1 MIRNYIK
8 IAWRNVLK
16 YKMYS
21 AIKIG
26 GFAFSIAACILI
38 ALFINNELSFDRDY
52 PDDERI
58 YRIIGV
64 GNDQGVTIKG
74 TSFPAPMTRAIM
86 EDFPEVES
94 AGRLMPNSLFYGAG
108 SNQLMTS
115 TSNESVYEEGFT
127 YFDQELLDILQVPM
141 IYGNRERA
149 LVEPMSIVIS
159 EKKAQKYFPDQNPV
173 GQIVY
178 LNNDKTKP
186 YTIKGVMADFPA
198 TSHLYAYD
206 FLLTISGVIF
216 YNGEQDNWGPSNYV
230 SYVKLRHGT
239 NYKEFEKKL
248 TTQIVGKYLVPNAIS
263 SGNMGAAGF
272 YKSASLLLQ
281 PIQDIHLLSY
291 DIQDYDTD
299 KRGDIRFVWLF
310 GGIVGFI
317 LLIACINFVN
327 LSTAKSANR
336 AKEVGLRKVIG
347 SHRSALITQF
357 LTESMLYSFLS
368 FILGVLIA
376 WLALPLFNSLSG
388 KLLSFPWSNGVFFIA
403 IFGSSL
409 LIGLLAGLYPAFYL
423 SGFKPIQVLK
433 GQVSRGSKNPV
444 LRSGLVVFQFTT
456 SIILIIGTLIINSQM
471 KFILNK
477 KIGYDK
483 DQVMVIQGTST
494 LGEKITTFK
503 EELQQLPQVASV
515 SVGDYLPV
523 RISGVKRNGNPFWK
537 AGKSKEDAAVSGQM
551 WETDVD
557 FVKTLGM
564 ELVEGR
570 GFSRE
575 LATDSQAVI
584 INEAMVKSLNLKKPI
599 GARITNGQN
608 FTVIGVVKDF
618 NFESLKGNIIPLCMT
633 LSNSPSM
640 VSVKI
645 NAANGMASAI
655 KEISALWK
663 ELSPTQAIRFSF
675 LDESYASMYEGVQR
689 MGYIFS
695 CFAVLAIVI
704 ACLGLFG
711 LAAFTTEQRAKEMGI
726 RKVLGASVNSIVQL
740 LSKDFVKLV
749 LISILIASPIAW
761 WVMNKWLQDFAYR
774 IDIEWWMFALSGLMA
789 LVIALLTVSFQAVK
803 AAVANPVDS
812 LRDE

>member
-26 GFAFSIAACILI
+26 GFALSIAACILI
-38 ALFINNELSFDRDY
+38 ALFINNELSFDRSY
-52 PDDERI
+52 PDGERI
-58 YRIIGV
+58 YRVIGV
-64 GNDQGVTIKG
+64 FNDQGVTIKG
-74 TSFPAPMTRAIM
+74 TSFPAPMTKSII
-86 EDFPEVES
+86 EDFPEVEL
-94 AGRLMPNSLFYGAG
+94 AGRLMPNSLFHGAG

-115 TSNESVYEEGFT
+115 SNNESVYEEGFT

-141 IYGNRERA
+141 IYGNREQA
-149 LVEPMSIVIS
+149 LLEPMSIVIS
-159 EKKAQKYFPDQNPV
+159 DKKAQKYFPNQNPV
-173 GQIVY
+173 GQTLY
-178 LNNDKTKP
+178 LNNDKAKP
-186 YTIKGVMADFPA
+186 YTVKGVIADFPA

-216 YNGEQDNWGPSNYV
+216 YNGEQSNWGASNYV

-239 NYKEFEKKL
+239 DYKEFEKKL
-248 TTQIVGKYLVPNAIS
+248 TTQIINKYLVPSAIS

-272 YKSASLLLQ
+272 YKSASLNLQ
-281 PIQDIHLLSY
+281 PIRDIHLQSY
-291 DIQDYDTD
+291 DIQDYDTE

-310 GGIVGFI
+310 GGIAGFI

-336 AKEVGLRKVIG
+336 AKEVGLRKVVG
-347 SHRSALITQF
+347 SHRSGLITQF
-357 LTESMLYSFLS
+357 LTESILFSFLS
-368 FILGVLIA
+368 FALGVLIA

-388 KLLSFPWSNGVFFIA
+388 KLLSFPWSNVVFFIA
-403 IFGSSL
+403 IFGSAL

-483 DQVMVIQGTST
+483 DQVMVIQGTGT

-537 AGKSKEDAAVSGQM
+537 EGKSKEDAAVSGQM
-551 WETDVD
+551 WETDED

-570 GFSRE
+570 SFSQE

-584 INEAMVKSLNLKKPI
+584 INEAMVKSLNLKNPI

-608 FTVIGVVKDF
+608 FTVIGVVKNF
-618 NFESLKGNIIPLCMT
+618 NFESLKGDIVPLSMT

-645 NAANGMASAI
+645 NANGMASAV

-663 ELSPTQAIRFSF
+663 ELSPNQAIRFSF
-675 LDESYASMYEGVQR
+675 LDESYAHMYEGVQR

-711 LAAFTTEQRAKEMGI
+711 LAAFTTEQRTKEMGI

-740 LSKDFVKLV
+740 LSKEFVKLV
-749 LISILIASPIAW
+749 LIAILIASPLAW
-761 WVMNKWLQDFAYR
+761 WAMNVWLEDFAYR
-774 IDIEWWMFALSGLMA
+774 IEIQWWMFVLAGLVALAITL
-789 LVIALLTVSFQAVK
+789 ITVSFQAVK
-803 AAVANPVDS
+803 SAMANPVDS
-812 LRDE
+812 LRNE

>member
-1 MIRNYIK
+1 
-8 IAWRNVLK
+8 
-16 YKMYS
+16 
-21 AIKIG
+21 
-26 GFAFSIAACILI
+26 
-38 ALFINNELSFDRDY
+38 
-52 PDDERI
+52 
-58 YRIIGV
+58 
-64 GNDQGVTIKG
+64 
-74 TSFPAPMTRAIM
+74 
-86 EDFPEVES
+86 
-94 AGRLMPNSLFYGAG
+94 
-108 SNQLMTS
+108 
-115 TSNESVYEEGFT
+115 
-127 YFDQELLDILQVPM
+127 M
-141 IYGNRERA
+141 IYGNREQA
-149 LVEPMSIVIS
+149 LLEPMSIVMS
-159 EKKAQKYFPDQNPV
+159 EEKAQKYFPGQNPV
-173 GQIVY
+173 GQIIY

-186 YTIKGVMADFPA
+186 YTVKGVMADFPA
-198 TSHLYAYD
+198 TSHLYPYD
-206 FLLTISGVIF
+206 FLLAISGDIF
-216 YNGEQDNWGPSNYV
+216 YNGEQDNWGASNYV

-239 NYKEFEKKL
+239 DYKEFEKKI
-248 TTQIVGKYLVPNAIS
+248 TTQIINKYLVPNAIS

-281 PIQDIHLLSY
+281 PIQDIHLQSY

-310 GGIVGFI
+310 GGIAGFI

-336 AKEVGLRKVIG
+336 AKEVGLRKVVG
-347 SHRSALITQF
+347 SHRSGLIAQF
-357 LTESMLYSFLS
+357 LTESMFFSFLS
-368 FILGVLIA
+368 FAFGVVIA
-376 WLALPLFNSLSG
+376 WSTLPLFATLSG
-388 KLLSFPWSNGVFFIA
+388 KILSFPWSNGLFFLLILA
-403 IFGSSL
+403 SAF

-433 GQVSRGSKNPV
+433 GQVSRGSRNPV

-456 SIILIIGTLIINSQM
+456 SIVLIIGTLIINSQM
-471 KFILNK
+471 QFILNK

-537 AGKSKEDAAVSGQM
+537 EGKSKEDAAVSGQM
-551 WETDVD
+551 WETDED

-575 LATDSQAVI
+575 LATDSESVI
-584 INEAMVKSLNLKKPI
+584 INEAMAKSLNLENPV
-599 GARITNGQN
+599 GARITNGDN

-618 NFESLKGNIIPLCMT
+618 NFESLKGEINPLCMR

-645 NAANGMASAI
+645 NTAYGMAGTI

-663 ELSPTQAIRFSF
+663 ELSPIQAIRFSV
-675 LDESYASMYEGVQR
+675 LDESYAHMYEGVQR

-711 LAAFTTEQRAKEMGI
+711 LAAFTTEQRTKEMGI

-740 LSKDFVKLV
+740 LSKEFVKLV
-749 LISILIASPIAW
+749 LVAILIASPLAW
-761 WVMNKWLQDFAYR
+761 WAMNIWLEDFAYR
-774 IDIEWWMFALSGLMA
+774 IEIQWWVFVLAGLTALAITL
-789 LVIALLTVSFQAVK
+789 ITVSFQAIK
-803 AAVANPVDS
+803 SAMANPVDS